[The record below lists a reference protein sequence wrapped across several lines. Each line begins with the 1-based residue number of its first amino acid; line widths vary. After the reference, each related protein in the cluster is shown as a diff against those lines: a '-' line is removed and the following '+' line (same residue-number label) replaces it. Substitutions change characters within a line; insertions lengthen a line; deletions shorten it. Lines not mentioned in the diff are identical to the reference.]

1 MIDPSPVAGRSGD
14 HYRPGTDAVLAQFE
28 EWDVEWFPLGDEE
41 TNLERL
47 RFRWRPLGGAV
58 DWLD

>member
-1 MIDPSPVAGRSGD
+1 
-14 HYRPGTDAVLAQFE
+14 LAQFE